1 MKILLVQPR
10 ATGFAGQVSRSG
22 KAGFARVTLT
32 TIAALTP
39 PQHEV
44 VLHDARLSKPD
55 YGGDWDLVGFTGMT
69 CEIPHVYQ
77 MADEFRK
84 RGKTVAIGGYHATA
98 LPEEAAGHA
107 DIVVVGEAEG
117 LWQRILLELANGGV
131 RQNIYQ
137 NDELIEMR
145 DMAVPR
151 RDLLN
156 RNMYMVFTTLQATR
170 GCPFDCNFCTVTKFF
185 GRSYRCR
192 PVEEVVAEIKSQPA
206 KQWMF
211 LDDNLIANGTYAKE
225 LFRALI
231 PLGITWGSQ
240 ASVTLMRDAELMDL
254 YAAAGGRFV
263 FIGFESVSA
272 EALRSV
278 RKGFNRPEEYAAGIR
293 QLHRRGITIMGSFI
307 FGLDGDDLGVFK
319 RTVDFVN
326 ATKIDVALYNIL
338 TPFPGT
344 VLYEEMD
351 RQERIHDRDWS
362 HYDACH
368 SVIHP
373 QGMSSEELQNG
384 WYWAVC
390 ETNKLHNI
398 LRRILRLDAGWKNR
412 LTASYGYFRKGSKC
426 PLPLQPEKYSN
437 PTSSFSMK
445 QTGY

>member
-10 ATGFAGQVSRSG
+10 ATGFIGQVSKSG

-44 VLHDARLSKPD
+44 VIHDARLGDPNYD
-55 YGGDWDLVGFTGMT
+55 GDWDLVGFTGMT

-77 MADEFRK
+77 MADKFRK
-84 RGKTVAIGGYHATA
+84 RGKTVVIGGYHATA
-98 LPEEAAGHA
+98 LPEEAAKHA

-117 LWQRILLELANGGV
+117 LWPQILLELENGGAK
-131 RQNIYQ
+131 QSNYQ
-137 NDELIEMR
+137 NADMIEMQ
-145 DMAVPR
+145 DMSIPR
-151 RDLLN
+151 RELLN
-156 RNMYMVFTTLQATR
+156 RNMYTVFSTLQATR

-225 LFRALI
+225 LFLALI

-263 FIGFESVSA
+263 FIGFESLSA
-272 EALRSV
+272 EALKSV
-278 RKGFNRPEEYAAGIR
+278 GKGINRPEEYVAGIR
-293 QLHRRGITIMGSFI
+293 QLHRRGITIMGSFM

-326 ATKIDVALYNIL
+326 AAKIDVVLYHIL

-344 VLYEEMD
+344 RLYEEMD
-351 RQERIHDRDWS
+351 RQGRIHDRDWS
-362 HYDACH
+362 HYDACQ

-373 QGMSSEELQNG
+373 QRMTSEELQNG
-384 WYWAVC
+384 WYWAVR
-390 ETNKLHNI
+390 ETYRLPNI
-398 LRRILRLDAGWKNR
+398 LRRILRLEAGWKHR
-412 LTASYGYFRKGSKC
+412 LAASYSYFRKASRC
-426 PLPLQPEKYSN
+426 PLPIHPDKYSH
-437 PTSSFSMK
+437 PPLPS
-445 QTGY
+445 Q

>member
-1 MKILLVQPR
+1 
-10 ATGFAGQVSRSG
+10 
-22 KAGFARVTLT
+22 LT

-44 VLHDARLSKPD
+44 VIHDARLGDPNYD
-55 YGGDWDLVGFTGMT
+55 GDWDLVGFTGMT

-77 MADEFRK
+77 MADKFRK
-84 RGKTVAIGGYHATA
+84 RGKTVVIGGYHATA
-98 LPEEAAGHA
+98 LPEEAAKHA

-117 LWQRILLELANGGV
+117 LWPQILLELENGGAK
-131 RQNIYQ
+131 QSNYQ
-137 NDELIEMR
+137 NADMIEMQ
-145 DMAVPR
+145 DMSIPR
-151 RDLLN
+151 RELLN
-156 RNMYMVFTTLQATR
+156 RNMYTVFSTLQATR

-211 LDDNLIANGTYAKE
+211 LDDNLIANGTYATE

-263 FIGFESVSA
+263 FIGFESLSA
-272 EALRSV
+272 EALKSV
-278 RKGFNRPEEYAAGIR
+278 GKGINRPEEYVAGIR
-293 QLHRRGITIMGSFI
+293 QLHRRGITIMGSFM

-326 ATKIDVALYNIL
+326 AAKIDVVLYHIL

-344 VLYEEMD
+344 RLYEEMD
-351 RQERIHDRDWS
+351 RQGRIHDRDWS
-362 HYDACH
+362 HYDACQ

-373 QGMSSEELQNG
+373 QRMTSEELQNG
-384 WYWAVC
+384 WYWAVR
-390 ETNKLHNI
+390 ETYRLPNI
-398 LRRILRLDAGWKNR
+398 LRRILRLEAGWKHR
-412 LTASYGYFRKGSKC
+412 LAASYSYFRKASRC
-426 PLPLQPEKYSN
+426 PLPIHPEKYSH
-437 PTSSFSMK
+437 PPLPS
-445 QTGY
+445 Q

>member
-1 MKILLVQPR
+1 MKILLHPTEIHRIYR
-10 ATGFAGQVSRSG
+10 AVSKSG

-44 VLHDARLSKPD
+44 VIHDARLGDPD
-55 YGGDWDLVGFTGMT
+55 YDGNWDLVGFTGMT

-84 RGKTVAIGGYHATA
+84 RGKTVVIGGYHATA
-98 LPEEAAGHA
+98 LPEEAAKHA

-117 LWQRILLELANGGV
+117 LWPQILLELANGGAK
-131 RQNIYQ
+131 QTIYQ
-137 NDELIEMR
+137 NDDLIEMR
-145 DMAVPR
+145 DMAIPR
-151 RDLLN
+151 RELLN
-156 RNMYMVFTTLQATR
+156 RDMYSVFNTLQATR
-170 GCPFDCNFCTVTKFF
+170 GCPFDCDYCAVTRFF

-192 PVEEVVAEIKSQPA
+192 PVEEVVAEIKSQPD
-206 KQWMF
+206 KRWMF
-211 LDDNLIANGTYAKE
+211 LDDNLIANDKYAKE

-231 PLGITWGSQ
+231 PLGITWGAQ
-240 ASVTLMRDAELMDL
+240 ASFTLTKDAELMDL
-254 YAAAGGRFV
+254 YAHAGGRFM

-272 EALRSV
+272 EALKSV

-293 QLHRRGITIMGSFI
+293 QLQRRGITIMGSFM

-326 ATKIDVALYNIL
+326 ATKIDVVLYHIL

-344 VLYEEMD
+344 RLYEEMD
-351 RQERIHDRDWS
+351 RQGRIHDRDWS

-373 QGMSSEELQNG
+373 QGMTSEELQNG
-384 WYWAVC
+384 WYWAVR
-390 ETNKLHNI
+390 ETYKLPNI
-398 LRRILRLDAGWKNR
+398 LRRIVRPESGWKRR
-412 LTASYGYFRKGSKC
+412 LAAY
-426 PLPLQPEKYSN
+426 YS
-437 PTSSFSMK
+437 
-445 QTGY
+445 